1 MPHNVIAHS
10 LMYFLLPNPP
20 NHHAWWRYG
29 DDASQA
35 TDTAIKSVVNVG
47 ITAYNIDNLGIKAIL
62 KTTGKQTAKAMVK
75 SSDGKEVK
83 ETRVQEGQHHQEKT
97 NGNEVQNEDKKK

>member
-1 MPHNVIAHS
+1 
-10 LMYFLLPNPP
+10 MYFLLPNLP
-20 NHHAWWRYG
+20 NHHTWWRYG

-47 ITAYNIDNLGIKAIL
+47 ITAYNIDNLGIKAIM

-75 SSDGKEVK
+75 SPDGKEVK
-83 ETRVQEGQHHQEKT
+83 ETQEQEGQHHQEKT
-97 NGNEVQNEDKKK
+97 NGKEVQNKDT